1 MILIHDKTYRKR
13 LKEIEYLK
21 HEVEYLRED
30 NERLESEK
38 KDIIFQIEYYQ
49 RVNKELRRKLKE
61 YEK

>member
-1 MILIHDKTYRKR
+1 MILMHDKTYRKR
-13 LKEIEYLK
+13 LEEIVYLK
-21 HEVEYLRED
+21 KQVDFLRDD

-38 KDIIFQIEYYQ
+38 KDIIFQIEYYE